1 MEGGKKKG
9 ESFAKA
15 KADKEKADKEAKEA
29 AEKASSAEPVVL
41 EEDDEFEE
49 FEQEGARPA
58 AARPRSPRSRPRPS
72 PRPRA
77 PRESCTPVSPVLSRA
92 NRSRRLALGTDWTA
106 AEEDADDTKQWQDDW
121 DDDDVTGDFSQALR
135 AEIAKTKAAAGK

>member
-58 AARPRSPRSRPRPS
+58 GSARPAAARPRSPRCCPR
-72 PRPRA
+72 

>member
-1 MEGGKKKG
+1 MLCK
-9 ESFAKA
+9 
-15 KADKEKADKEAKEA
+15 
-29 AEKASSAEPVVL
+29 SS
-41 EEDDEFEE
+41 
-49 FEQEGARPA
+49 
-58 AARPRSPRSRPRPS
+58 
-72 PRPRA
+72 
-77 PRESCTPVSPVLSRA
+77 VSPVLSRA